1 MWTAHGV
8 QIDGMREFPV
18 LSVFQV
24 QLDGITQPHAQEWS
38 GYRALE
44 GPEFILHTVSQRRT
58 FFDGF
63 EFNDHLGRSAAG
75 SGRRDIGGWNQFSFS
90 TAAVTG
96 HAKAVISWAAT
107 AATPPRVSA
116 ATTSMML
123 SQRRGQCR
131 MRENIVVV
139 SMLCPLISIA
149 AI

>member
-75 SGRRDIGGWNQFSFS
+75 SGRRDIGGWNQFSFDHRRRDGPCEGCDLLGCYGCDAS
-90 TAAVTG
+90 KGQRGNYFYDAKPAPRAVPD
-96 HAKAVISWAAT
+96 A
-107 AATPPRVSA
+107 
-116 ATTSMML
+116 
-123 SQRRGQCR
+123 
-131 MRENIVVV
+131 
-139 SMLCPLISIA
+139 
-149 AI
+149 